1 MSPAG
6 PRLGSPGGGA
16 APAIEARGLA
26 RRYGPVGAVEPLDL
40 SIAAGESVVLFGPN
54 GAGKSTLLRLLATL
68 IRPTSGSLRLF
79 GEETLSG
86 GAPALRRRIGFLSH
100 QTFLYDHLTA
110 RENLL
115 FYGRLYGL
123 PDPEGAALEAI
134 RTVRLGHRQDDC
146 VGTYSRGMQQRL
158 AIARAL
164 LHRPDIVLLD
174 EPFTGLD
181 RESTHRLEDRLR
193 QEREAGRTCV
203 MATHD
208 LGHGL
213 RAADRVILL
222 RNGVVALDRPA
233 RALDPR
239 EIEGLLIE
247 GPPEDVTAATPGRG
261 RS

>member
-1 MSPAG
+1 VSPAG
-6 PRLGSPGGGA
+6 RGPAAPGGGA
-16 APAIEARGLA
+16 VPAIDARGLA
-26 RRYGPVGAVEPLDL
+26 RRYGPVGALEPLDL
-40 SIAAGESVVLFGPN
+40 SVPAGESVVLFGPN

-79 GEETLSG
+79 GHETASG
-86 GAPALRRRIGFLSH
+86 DAPALRRRIGFLSH

-115 FYGRLYGL
+115 FYARLYGL
-123 PDPEGAALEAI
+123 PDPGGSALEAI
-134 RTVRLGHRQDDC
+134 RSVRLHHRQDDC

-164 LHRPDIVLLD
+164 LHRPDILLLD

-208 LGHGL
+208 LGQGL

-222 RNGVVALDRPA
+222 KNGQVALDRRA
-233 RALDPR
+233 RALDPEEVGR
-239 EIEGLLIE
+239 ILIE
-247 GPPEDVTAATPGRG
+247 GRQEDVTAEPPPRG
-261 RS
+261 RP

>member
-6 PRLGSPGGGA
+6 PRSGSPGGGA

-68 IRPTSGSLRLF
+68 IRPTAGSLRLF
-79 GEETLSG
+79 GVDAASG
-86 GAPALRRRIGFLSH
+86 DAAPLRRRIGFLSH

-134 RTVRLGHRQDDC
+134 RAVRLGHRQDDC

-164 LHRPDIVLLD
+164 LHRPDVILLD

-181 RESTHRLEDRLR
+181 RDSAHRLEERLR
-193 QEREAGRTCV
+193 QEREAGRTSV

-208 LGHGL
+208 LGPGM
-213 RAADRVILL
+213 RAADRVLVL
-222 RNGVVALDRPA
+222 KEGRLAFDRPA
-233 RALDPR
+233 RAVDPKQ
-239 EIEGLLIE
+239 IEALL
-247 GPPEDVTAATPGRG
+247 EDVSAAAPAPARGTP
-261 RS
+261 